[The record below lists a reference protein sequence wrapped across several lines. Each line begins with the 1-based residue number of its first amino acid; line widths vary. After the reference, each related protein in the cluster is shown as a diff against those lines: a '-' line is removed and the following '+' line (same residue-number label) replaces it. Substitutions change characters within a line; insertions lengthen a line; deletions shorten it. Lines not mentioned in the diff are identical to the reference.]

1 MRSASQLYLLYRK
14 DRIRGTVCLLIG
26 LSMILCNKFVIV
38 GMGLELFGLLNLFA
52 NFLPAVLTFA
62 RTMPYLSI
70 VLDAPGVSQAADF
83 IAGKTGPKF
92 TV

>member
-1 MRSASQLYLLYRK
+1 MNCEHRK
-14 DRIRGTVCLLIG
+14 DRVRGTVCLFVG
-26 LSMILCNKFVIV
+26 LSMILFNKYTVI

-62 RTMPYLSI
+62 RTMPYLSA

-83 IAGKTGPKF
+83 IAGKSGPKY